1 MGAAAIRRKRE
12 DGLPEEHDGQTGSM
26 SMKRHFPL
34 AACMVF
40 ILAPLAAQQQQ
51 QQPPQQQPPAQQMPR
66 FPGIAPSVP
75 YVAPSQAAQPQ
86 PQQQQPQQQQPQ
98 QQPAAQPAAVQR
110 NGQPVQPRLSET
122 DTFSMDNVSLVEMI
136 DVIAKRLKI
145 NYILDP
151 KVQGAVSIHTYGAM
165 PDVDLMPLLQ
175 TILRVNG
182 DAIVQ
187 VGNLYHIVPI
197 NSVGNL
203 PTQPLVNGDPKTM
216 PDDER
221 MVLNLI
227 FLKFTM
233 ADEMD
238 KLLEPFMGEGAR
250 HSVYAP
256 ANLLIIEDNSRS
268 MKRTM
273 ELIQMFDSDTF
284 AGERVK
290 LFDVAHSRPSDLVK
304 QLDNVF
310 KAYAYSDKNSAVHFI
325 PIDSINTL
333 LAVAPNPDVFV
344 RVKDWIDKLDVEP
357 KPNSSGTQF
366 WSYRMN
372 YGRAEVVAAAIMAL
386 YTGNANAL
394 MQMASSM
401 NNSMMQA
408 GMGMGNLGMSGYGAG
423 GLGGGYGNGSG
434 YGNVGGS
441 NAAYAG
447 FSPGMSYGQQP
458 VSSPTGIASSTPYAA
473 PPGAMGTAGQ
483 TGGYLMPA
491 SGQLP
496 PSVPFVIPNPFDNTI
511 MVKGT
516 GQDIDQIKELV
527 KSLDVAPRQVLID
540 AKIYEVDLDNELA
553 EGVESYLQKV
563 GSTNAT
569 SVTGNSN
576 SPSGLSTIGGL
587 APTTAL
593 AAAGGPGGLAL
604 TVGGLVTKS
613 TQLIAVLNAAEG
625 RGKSRVISAPSIIAT
640 DSIPATMNVGT
651 QVPTLSSQAV
661 VPGVQNNGSSVF
673 ANTVSTESSGV
684 TLSIVARINSSGIVT
699 MMIDQQVSAPIA
711 PSAGAA
717 IQSPSFSNRSVSTQV
732 TVHDGDTIAIGG
744 AILEQRTDATAGIP
758 VLSHIPVLGPLF
770 GARNT
775 TLARTELIIF
785 LTPRVIYDTTQM
797 TEATEEI
804 KSNLKRVGKLI
815 KEQ

>member
-1 MGAAAIRRKRE
+1 
-12 DGLPEEHDGQTGSM
+12 
-26 SMKRHFPL
+26 
-34 AACMVF
+34 
-40 ILAPLAAQQQQ
+40 
-51 QQPPQQQPPAQQMPR
+51 
-66 FPGIAPSVP
+66 
-75 YVAPSQAAQPQ
+75 
-86 PQQQQPQQQQPQ
+86 
-98 QQPAAQPAAVQR
+98 
-110 NGQPVQPRLSET
+110 
-122 DTFSMDNVSLVEMI
+122 MDNVSLVEMI
-136 DVIAKRLKI
+136 DMIAKRLKI

-197 NSVGNL
+197 NSVSNL
-203 PTQPLVNGDPKTM
+203 PTQPLVNGDPKTL

-250 HSVYAP
+250 HTVYAP
-256 ANLLIIEDNSRS
+256 ANLLLIEDNSRS
-268 MKRTM
+268 MKRTLEM
-273 ELIQMFDSDTF
+273 INMFDNDTF

-304 QLDNVF
+304 QLDSIF

-333 LAVAPNPDVFV
+333 LAVAPNPDVFG
-344 RVKDWIDKLDVEP
+344 RVKDWIDKLDIEP
-357 KPNSSGTQF
+357 KPNTSGTQF
-366 WSYRMN
+366 WTYRMN
-372 YGRAEVVAAAIMAL
+372 YQRAEVVAAAIMAL
-386 YTGNANAL
+386 FTGNATAL
-394 MQMASSM
+394 MQMAASM
-401 NNSMMQA
+401 NNSMTQA
-408 GMGMGNLGMSGYGAG
+408 GMGMGGMGMGGVGMGMGSGYSAG
-423 GLGGGYGNGSG
+423 GYGSG
-434 YGNVGGS
+434 YGSTYGGS
-441 NAAYAG
+441 NAGYNG
-447 FSPGMSYGQQP
+447 FSGGMSYGAQTP
-458 VSSPTGIASSTPYAA
+458 TVSPTGIAPSAPYAA
-473 PPGAMGTAGQ
+473 PGTMGAAGQ
-483 TGGYLMPA
+483 TGSYLAPA
-491 SGQLP
+491 APGQLP
-496 PSVPFVIPNPFDNTI
+496 PNVPYVIPNPFDNTI

-516 GQDIDQIKELV
+516 SQDIDQIKELI

-540 AKIYEVDLDNELA
+540 AKIYEVDLDNELS

-563 GSTNAT
+563 GSSNAT
-569 SVTGNSN
+569 SVTGNSTT
-576 SPSGLSTIGGL
+576 SSSGLNTITGL
-587 APTTAL
+587 APSTAL
-593 AAAGGPGGLAL
+593 AAAGGPGGIAL

-613 TQLIAVLNAAEG
+613 TQLIAVLNAAES
-625 RGKSRVISAPSIIAT
+625 RGKSKVISAPSIIAT

-661 VPGVQNNGSSVF
+661 VPGVQTSGSSVF
-673 ANTVSTESSGV
+673 ANTVSNESSGV
-684 TLSIVARINSSGIVT
+684 TLSITARINSSGIVT

-711 PSAGAA
+711 PAASAA

-744 AILEQRTDATAGIP
+744 AILEQRTDSTAGIP

-770 GARNT
+770 GARST
-775 TLARTELIIF
+775 SLARTELIIF
-785 LTPRVIYDTTQM
+785 LTPRVIYDTTQI

-804 KSNLKRVGKLI
+804 KSNLKRVAKLI
-815 KEQ
+815 KDQ